1 MLKIAVPN
9 KGSLSEGAMQLIREA
24 GYKCRRNG
32 KELVCVDSANN
43 IEFVFI
49 RPKDIATYV
58 DSGVFSFGIT
68 GRDIVADTPSC
79 DLTELLGL
87 NFGKASMR
95 YIIPGLD
102 EFTGLEQFEGKR
114 IACSYP
120 NLVKAH
126 LAENNINASVVKLD
140 GAVEISIHLGI
151 ADAAADVVETGT
163 TIKQAGLKVVGDVI
177 LKSEAILVSK
187 SDDVTAIPEAAT
199 FLKRLQGVV
208 TARQYVM
215 VEFDVP
221 ADKVSEACAIC
232 PGIESPTVTNLQD
245 ENWKSV
251 KSLVKSKEMNNVMDE
266 LSDLGAKGII
276 SSAIKTLRI

>member
-9 KGSLSEGAMQLIREA
+9 KGSLSKGAMQLITEA
-24 GYKCRRNG
+24 GYKCKRGN
-32 KELVCVDSANN
+32 KELLCVDTANN

-58 DSGVFSFGIT
+58 NSGVFSFGIT
-68 GRDIVADTPSC
+68 GRDIMADTDC

-95 YIIPGLD
+95 YIIPGQD
-102 EFTGLEQFEGKR
+102 EFTSLEQFQGKR

-120 NLVKAH
+120 HLVKSH
-126 LAENNINASVVKLD
+126 LEANNIDASVVKLD

-163 TIKQAGLKVVGDVI
+163 TIKQAGLKIVGDTI
-177 LKSEAILVSK
+177 LKSEAILISK

-215 VEFDVP
+215 IEFDVP
-221 ADKVSEACAIC
+221 VTKLDEACTIC
-232 PGIESPTVTNLQD
+232 PGLESPTVTPLQD

-251 KSLVKSKEMNNVMDE
+251 KSMVKTADMNNIMDQ
-266 LSDLGAKGII
+266 LSDIGAKAIV